1 MACVFELGGK
11 PYIYIYVY
19 VNRVYY
25 GFIVNNFNIFII
37 NYSKCARPFEKQT
50 PERLP

>member
-1 MACVFELGGK
+1 MACVFELGGHSAK
-11 PYIYIYVY
+11 PYVY

-25 GFIVNNFNIFII
+25 CFIVNNFNIFII
-37 NYSKCARPFEKQT
+37 MYSKCARPFEKQT

>member
-1 MACVFELGGK
+1 MACVFELGGHSAK
-11 PYIYIYVY
+11 PYVY

-25 GFIVNNFNIFII
+25 CFIVNNFNIFIK
-37 NYSKCARPFEKQT
+37 NYNKCARPFEKET